1 MPEKFNPHN
10 YKSISEMPDDN
21 KGEFVEVEG
30 EGFVR
35 KEAKEHR
42 GSFEKEAEMLN
53 SERSFLKKIFNR
65 DKISFIDIAHEE
77 AIKEDWARGNA
88 GREKLV
94 KDLSEGLKQTPEDVE
109 AFIDRCDE
117 IMSGVPTIEKKEDD
131 LTPLQ
136 RKIEGRLKSRLWSYK
151 KGDAV
156 DAVMLLYST
165 STWQDPQMDKLQAKL
180 AKNAG
185 EELMKKT
192 QELRY
197 NQPSRPTE
205 EDYQYNSPKELSE
218 WEMRFSEYW
227 DNEVVPTLIEVL
239 RKSEKY

>member
-1 MPEKFNPHN
+1 MPEKFNPLD
-10 YKSISEMPDDN
+10 YKSLNEMPEDK
-21 KGEFVEVEG
+21 KGEFAEVEG
-30 EGFVR
+30 GFVT
-35 KEAKEHR
+35 KSAKEYSD
-42 GSFEKEAEMLN
+42 SFEKEAEMLN

-65 DKISFIDIAHEE
+65 DKVSFVDIAEEE

-94 KDLSEGLKQTPEDVE
+94 ADLSKGLKRAPEDVE

-117 IMSGVPTIEKKEDD
+117 IMSGVPSAEEKEEDE

-136 RKIEGRLKSRLWSYK
+136 RKISGRLKSCLWSYK

-156 DAVMLLYST
+156 DAIMSLYSQ
-165 STWQDPQMDKLQAKL
+165 STWRDSQPDRLQSKL

-185 EELMKKT
+185 EELMRKM
-192 QELRY
+192 QELRR

-205 EDYQYNSPKELSE
+205 EDSQYHSEEDLSE
-218 WEMRFSEYW
+218 WEAKCSKYW
-227 DNEVVPTLIEVL
+227 DEEVVPVLIEVL
-239 RKSEKY
+239 KKSEKF